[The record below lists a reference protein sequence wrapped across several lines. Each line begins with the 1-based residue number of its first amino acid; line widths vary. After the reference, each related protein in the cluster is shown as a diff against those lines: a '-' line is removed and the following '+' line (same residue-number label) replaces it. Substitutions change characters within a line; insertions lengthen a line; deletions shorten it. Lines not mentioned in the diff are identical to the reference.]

1 MGKWQAFRSA
11 WVVIIPPQLLVNLW
25 INLSRF
31 PMSKYFFPLAI
42 DEIRDESPD
51 AYSLF
56 FQRPDDEKF
65 AYQAGQYLTIK
76 INMDGESLRRAFS
89 LSSSP
94 LIDDRLSV
102 TIKRVADGRVSNFL
116 RDTLQ
121 VGDVLEVMPPMG
133 NFSFTPNSDRARHYV
148 LIGAGSGITPLM
160 SILKTVLAGE
170 PRSRVSLWYGNRNRA
185 SIVFREELIELGKTY
200 RERLHVHHSLSQPDE
215 DWKGATGRLDKDQV
229 YELLGELFMGGEL
242 RKQYFLCGPQGL
254 IDGAQRALDLHGV
267 NPPDV
272 FREYYSAPAPTEEE
286 VEAAYTVVQPEV
298 ENEVANSY
306 SDGEQQYELVPQEI
320 RLELG
325 GTVHEL
331 TVKPDQYVLDAA
343 IEAGLDP
350 PFACQSGICTTC
362 RAMLVKGVVAMDE
375 TEGLSKDEL
384 EQGFILTC
392 QCHPLEEGVELVF
405 Q

>member
-1 MGKWQAFRSA
+1 LGKQEALLVCYA
-11 WVVIIPPQLLVNLW
+11 VINPPQLLVNLPTEY
-25 INLSRF
+25 SRF

-65 AYQAGQYLTIK
+65 AYLAGQYLTIK
-76 INMDGESLRRAFS
+76 VNMAGESLRRAFS

-94 LIDDRLSV
+94 LTDDRLSV
-102 TIKRVADGRVSNFL
+102 TIKRVSGGRVSNFL
-116 RDTLQ
+116 RDTLKA
-121 VGDVLEVMPPMG
+121 GDVLEVMPPMG
-133 NFSFTPNSDRARHYV
+133 NFSFTPNPDRARHYV

-185 SIVFREELIELGKTY
+185 SIVFREELVELGKTY
-200 RERLHVHHSLSQPDE
+200 RERLHVHHSLTQPE
-215 DWKGATGRLDKDQV
+215 DDWQGATGRLDKEQV
-229 YELLGELFMGGEL
+229 YDLLSELLMGGEL

-298 ENEVANSY
+298 ENQTASTY
-306 SDGEQQYELVPQEI
+306 SDGEAQYELVPQEI

-343 IEAGLDP
+343 IEAGIDP

-384 EQGFILTC
+384 EQGYILTC
-392 QCHPLEEGVELVF
+392 QCHPLEAGVELVY